1 MAETRPIGEQLR
13 FLSQATGEH
22 ILDDYLE
29 ASEKG
34 GRTVPDL
41 LGDIFSSVDGA
52 FRSDTFEFREDPNNQ
67 GFFQVRVGQYINAD
81 TGWQTFTFSDFAQYV
96 ADALAYRDAAEDS
109 KDRAVLAETTVT
121 PILNNLSRVLL
132 VSDDITNVNTVSTQ
146 LDGTRTH
153 VVTVSHSGQGHKFY
167 IDNVQQANVV
177 LKAGT
182 TYTFDLSDSSQ
193 AAHPFRFSINENGG
207 PEYTTGVT
215 VTGTQGQAGAQLV
228 IEVTESTPALYYY
241 CTVHAGMGAAA
252 DVREDNLQV
261 LANIDDKITT
271 AADVVAP
278 NIQDV
283 ITTAANINDIGVVS
297 TNVSDVNT
305 VAASITNVDTVGTNI
320 QSVTTVANTGNL
332 ANITTAATY
341 ISQIGTV
348 SGNIEDVNEVVDNI
362 SAINTAA
369 ANVGTGYDISTV
381 ASNIG
386 AVQVVGTNITDVQI
400 VSTNIAAIQ
409 NVSQDLLESISEID
423 TVAASIENVDA
434 VGLNISSVTTVA
446 DSTNITN
453 ISTVATDIADVNAL
467 ASISTKVRALA
478 DIEDGTVETN
488 AISGL
493 YGDLSTIQELG
504 ANIDDLVTTAQN
516 IGSVTTAA
524 TNIQNINTV
533 APYAGNTQ
541 NVGLVAASI
550 TDVNNVAAQLTDL
563 NSVAANLD
571 DLDVVASNITDV
583 VSAGENIQDIA
594 TAATYVNQIIEAPN
608 YAEDAKNYASFDL
621 NSRFQDREGN
631 FAYSAKHWASV
642 AQAVGNA
649 FTTVQGDERTTGDTD
664 DIVAVGAADSIQFL
678 GLGGAKVRTDQASQE
693 VYIDSRSVA
702 MAIALG

>member
-41 LGDIFSSVDGA
+41 LGDIFSATNGK
-52 FRSDTFEFREDPNNQ
+52 FRSDTFEFREDPDNQ
-67 GFFQVRVGQYINAD
+67 GFFQVRIGQYIDAD

-96 ADALAYRDAAEDS
+96 ADALSYRDSAEAS

-132 VSDDITNVNTVSTQ
+132 VSDDIENVNTVSEQ
-146 LDGTRTH
+146 VDGTRTH
-153 VVTVSHSGQGHKFY
+153 VVTVSGGKFY
-167 IDNVQQANVV
+167 IDNVQQPNVV
-177 LKAGT
+177 LKYGT

-193 AAHPFRFSINENGG
+193 ASHPFRFSINPNGG

-228 IEVTESTPALYYY
+228 IEVDENTPPLYYY
-241 CTVHAGMGAAA
+241 CTAHSNMGAAA
-252 DVREDNLQV
+252 DVREDNLQI

-283 ITTAANINDIGVVS
+283 ITTATNIQDVGVVS
-297 TNVSDVNT
+297 TNVADVNT
-305 VAASITNVDTVGTNI
+305 VAASIDNVDTVGTNI
-320 QSVTTVANTGNL
+320 GSVTTVANTGNL
-332 ANITTAATY
+332 ASITTAATY

-348 SGNIEDVNEVVDNI
+348 AGNIDDVNDVVANI
-362 SAINTAA
+362 SDINTAA
-369 ANVGTGYDISTV
+369 ANVGAGLDITTV
-381 ASNIG
+381 ATNIG
-386 AVQVVGTNITDVQI
+386 SVSVVGTNITDVQT
-400 VSTNIAAIQ
+400 VAANISSIQ

-423 TVAASIENVDA
+423 TVAQSITNVDA
-434 VGLNISSVTTVA
+434 VGTNINSVVTVSNTTNLTNIATVA
-446 DSTNITN
+446 AD
-453 ISTVATDIADVNAL
+453 ISDVNSL
-467 ASISTKVRALA
+467 AGISTKVRALA

-488 AISGL
+488 ALTGL
-493 YGDLSTIQELG
+493 YGDLATIQQLG
-504 ANIDDLVTTAQN
+504 ANITDLVTTAQN
-516 IGSVTTAA
+516 ITSVTTAA
-524 TNIQNINTV
+524 TNIANINTV
-533 APYAGNTQ
+533 APYVGNTQ
-541 NVGLVAASI
+541 NIGLVAASI
-550 TDVNNVAAQLTDL
+550 TDVNNVAAQLDDL
-563 NSVAANLD
+563 NSVADNLD
-571 DLDVVASNITDV
+571 DLDTVASNISDV
-583 VSAGENIQDIA
+583 VSAGQNIQDIA
-594 TAATYVNQIIEAPN
+594 VAATYVNQIIEAPN
-608 YAEDAKNYASFDL
+608 YAEDAKNYASYGI
-621 NSRFQDREGN
+621 NSTFQDRDGN

-649 FTTVQGDERTTGDTD
+649 FTTVQGDERTSGDTD
-664 DIVAVGAADSIQFL
+664 DITAVGAADSIQFL
-678 GLGGAKVRTDQASQE
+678 GLGGAKVRTDQTNQE